1 MASYLVTIVHDS
13 HQTCVKMYL
22 MDIRTATENGRFS
35 DKKKSY
41 LAKLHEKPYAGGG
54 GHPPP
59 PLIRPRVNPD
69 PILNLV

>member
-1 MASYLVTIVHDS
+1 
-13 HQTCVKMYL
+13 